1 MKKIILWT
9 LTVLAIMGI
18 LLVGATTEL
27 TVPAIILAAVCLIWL
42 GLMTLANW
50 RREK

>member
-9 LTVLAIMGI
+9 ITVLAIMGI

-27 TVPAIILAAVCLIWL
+27 TVPAIILAAVCLVWL

>member
-9 LTVLAIMGI
+9 ITALAIMGI

-27 TVPAIILAAVCLIWL
+27 TVPAIILAAVCLVWL